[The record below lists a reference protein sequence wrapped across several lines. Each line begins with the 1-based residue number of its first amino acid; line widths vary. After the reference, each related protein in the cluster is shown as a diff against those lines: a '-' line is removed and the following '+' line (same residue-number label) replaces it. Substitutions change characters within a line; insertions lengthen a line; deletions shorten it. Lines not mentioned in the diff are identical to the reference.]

1 MENNKIEIGDLFDGE
16 TPKDS
21 ETPKGRDYAK
31 LDKIFLEKHGEDCFK
46 PLDLGIMRHIKPLE
60 MIEKTNKKQLTQ
72 QEKVLKGLEMSVKQ
86 KLESLK
92 ELGLFDSE
100 IWKHLTGIQ
109 RQKYLANIFGG
120 TNEDVI
126 KKHLA
131 KVDNGKKDK
140 RSVSDFVK
148 KYDLF

>member
-1 MENNKIEIGDLFDGE
+1 MENNKVEIGNLFED
-16 TPKDS
+16 
-21 ETPKGRDYAK
+21 ETPKGRDYTK
-31 LDKIFLEKHGEDCFK
+31 EDKIFLEMYGEDYFK
-46 PLDLGIMRHIKPLE
+46 PLDLGIKSHIKPLE
-60 MIEKTNKKQLTQ
+60 MIEKNNKKQLTQ

-109 RQKYLANIFGG
+109 QQKYLSNVFGG

-126 KKHLA
+126 KKQLA
-131 KVDNGKKDK
+131 RVNNGKKDK